1 MQKQHFTILIVDD
14 EPNNLKLLQQILGD
28 HYILKFANSG
38 EIAFTDAVKHNPDL
52 ILLDIMMPGMDGYE
66 VSAKLKSDVLTRNI
80 PIIFLTAVS
89 QPDKVAKGFQ
99 AGAVDYVTKP
109 FNSVELMARIKTHLE
124 LRKAYVEVDKAKGE
138 IYNLLNQTLTGTI
151 RTLIDFISISNP
163 LLYSLSMRLG
173 KYTKELCQFLKL
185 NYLWEYEIAAT
196 LSHIGLLFLPS
207 EQIDKICL
215 GKDLSEAEV
224 EDRKKYISIG
234 GKLLKRIPGTSQIS
248 DMIMGFIDFSIE
260 KQFSS
265 SDLKDDNKLEIGKRI
280 LRLITDFDNQIAQEK
295 SINSTISYLN
305 GNHNLYDEF
314 LTNALKQ
321 SIKVIEAEIVGKN
334 IYVLKLAVGMV
345 LDEDLYNCDEVLLL
359 KKNTEI
365 SGSILHKIK
374 PLLESEKIKGSIQV
388 LQNRFK

>member
-28 HYILKFANSG
+28 HYILKFANKG
-38 EIAFTDAVKHNPDL
+38 EITFTRAVKHNPDL

-321 SIKVIEAEIVGKN
+321 SIKVIEAEIVCKK
-334 IYVLKLAVGMV
+334 IDVLKLAVGMV